1 MEALTSFT
9 FLSENLPLWIS
20 ELNQLSAQVAERR
33 AEFVRLSKSPTSIN
47 RKRKTGSTESLRPN
61 DATENDNALLKTPP
75 QVVHID
81 INPDNKHLF
90 REVREAHRKR
100 RSGSI
105 LSGASGPRK
114 YRNRLTMI
122 IYYDSAIQEGF
133 ETLVRNIGSARNSLK
148 KGKQHASFKARMQT
162 LRMEEVPSASGGKLR
177 HPVGQIGQSNISKTR
192 DNSLSPGSFGI
203 EAFDKIDK
211 DLEAAQSLCELGAH
225 QFLRDGDC
233 SDEVEGVKERF
244 ENSLR
249 VSKEQVSLLSIER
262 QREMEREEQSD
273 QISTKYPRRG
283 SATSTRQPYD
293 VQVASEGSVRTDLG
307 NMDETPMAI
316 DSFPAVGAI
325 EVDDESD
332 AGSVHIDLSA
342 FRSARRS
349 WKKG

>member
-1 MEALTSFT
+1 MEALPSFT

-20 ELNQLSAQVAERR
+20 KLDQLSAQVAERR
-33 AEFVRLSKSPTSIN
+33 AEFTRLSRSPPSVN

-61 DATENDNALLKTPP
+61 DATEDDNGLLKTPS
-75 QVVHID
+75 QGVHID
-81 INPDNKHLF
+81 FNPDNKHLF
-90 REVREAHRKR
+90 REVREARRKR
-100 RSGSI
+100 QSGSI
-105 LSGASGPRK
+105 LSGASGPKK
-114 YRNRLTMI
+114 YRNRLSMI

-133 ETLVRNIGSARNSLK
+133 ETLVRNIGSARNTLK

-177 HPVGQIGQSNISKTR
+177 HPVGQIGQSQISKTR
-192 DNSLSPGSFGI
+192 GDPLSPSSFGI

-249 VSKEQVSLLSIER
+249 VSKEQMSLLSIEK
-262 QREMEREEQSD
+262 QREMEQSD
-273 QISTKYPRRG
+273 QPSTKCSRRG

-293 VQVASEGSVRTDLG
+293 VQVASEDNVRTDQG
-307 NMDETPMAI
+307 NMGETPMAI
-316 DSFPAVGAI
+316 DNFPAVGAI